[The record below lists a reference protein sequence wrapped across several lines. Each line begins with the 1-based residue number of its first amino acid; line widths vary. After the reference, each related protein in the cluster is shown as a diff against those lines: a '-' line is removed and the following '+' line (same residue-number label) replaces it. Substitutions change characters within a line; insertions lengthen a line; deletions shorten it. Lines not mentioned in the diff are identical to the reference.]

1 MDIEFFFDVGSPYS
15 YFAATRIDAI
25 GHRAGLP
32 VRWRPFLLGGVFRS
46 VGNHPPAMLPARAP
60 YLFKDLQRWADH
72 HEEPFAFPSTFP
84 MNTLLA
90 MRALTAVPEAGR
102 AEAALALFR
111 AYWAD
116 NQDLTRP
123 EVIARMLGEA
133 PVVAA
138 VSPDIKAQLRATTDE
153 AVERGAFGAPTVF
166 IGEEMFFGN
175 DRLHFVEAYA
185 QSLA

>member
-15 YFAATRIDAI
+15 YFAATQIDAI
-25 GHRAGLP
+25 GHRVGLP

-46 VGNHPPAMLPARAP
+46 VGNTPPAMLPARAP
-60 YLFKDLQRWADH
+60 YLLRDLQRWSAH
-72 HEEPFAFPSTFP
+72 YGEPFSFPSSFP
-84 MNTLLA
+84 MNSLLA
-90 MRALTAVPEAGR
+90 MRVLTAVPDAGR

-111 AYWAD
+111 SYWVD

-123 EVIARMLGEA
+123 EVIARLLGEA

-138 VSPDIKAQLRATTDE
+138 VDPDIKGQLRATTDE

-166 IGEEMFFGN
+166 LGEEMFFGN